1 MLVRSKVETRDGEH
15 MALKRS
21 SKGFGKAIA
30 RPMASAVRNVE
41 VMGKQQLQA
50 GRSYEGWLCKGKGC
64 GLVMAIV
71 PPPSSSQAPAAAS
84 DDRLVTVKCPH
95 CGNEDLYRW
104 NARSNHEFAPKDSR
118 PTTGV

>member
-1 MLVRSKVETRDGEH
+1 

-41 VMGKQQLQA
+41 VMGKLQMVA
-50 GRSYEGWLCKGKGC
+50 GQHYEGWLCKGKGC
-64 GLVMAIV
+64 GLVMAIA
-71 PPPSSSQAPAAAS
+71 PPPAASEVATPAS

-95 CGNEDLYRW
+95 CANEDLYRW
-104 NARSNHEFAPKDSR
+104 NARGSHEFVP
-118 PTTGV
+118 